1 MPAKR
6 PASFTVFGI
15 LCIVFGS
22 LGLLCNVIGL
32 AGQAVQTATAKT
44 TPVKTGN
51 PNNVDTAALEAYM
64 RDKVPGYQAV
74 ALGSAALSLLM
85 SGVLLASGIGLMK
98 MQRWSRATCIL
109 YAGVTIL
116 EQLGAMVYQIAFVT
130 PVIEEYLQQ
139 LNPPPP
145 LPAWFFIA
153 IFMIVAL
160 IGMTFAVILLIF
172 AIRPAMGRQLAG
184 ADAVEDSALGRQE
197 PQDFYDEDYQ
207 RQRHEPP
214 PEL

>member
-1 MPAKR
+1 
-6 PASFTVFGI
+6 
-15 LCIVFGS
+15 L
-22 LGLLCNVIGL
+22 
-32 AGQAVQTATAKT
+32 
-44 TPVKTGN
+44 
-51 PNNVDTAALEAYM
+51 D
-64 RDKVPGYQAV
+64 
-74 ALGSAALSLLM
+74 
-85 SGVLLASGIGLMK
+85 
-98 MQRWSRATCIL
+98 
-109 YAGVTIL
+109 
-116 EQLGAMVYQIAFVT
+116 
-130 PVIEEYLQQ
+130 
-139 LNPPPP
+139 PPPP

-153 IFMIVAL
+153 IFMIAAL